1 MDIDYKIIGKRIKEE
16 RRKKGWS
23 QEKMEKIEKPSFT
36 SKPHFSF
43 KGIETTAQVI
53 LEVKDLEVGY
63 YYSLLPKMKFEIK
76 NQEKIV
82 IVRV

>member
-1 MDIDYKIIGKRIKEE
+1 MAKSRE
-16 RRKKGWS
+16 KKL
-23 QEKMEKIEKPSFT
+23 EKMEKIEKPSFT